1 MITMSIP
8 TQLPGP
14 SAVPGEGLPPADTGE
29 QSAGDFADL
38 LAAAFA
44 PVAAP
49 NMPEPLPPATELA
62 TSASAT
68 DLAATTSLPA
78 APMAYSVA
86 IPSDQQGDFRSSWAL
101 PLPTELSA
109 TTAVQLPAVSQQQT
123 TEALLLPATPLVP
136 APEVPA
142 NAAPTFPLTA
152 VHPDAA
158 LPPTPNPVVTSFTV
172 PTGTKLANVQL
183 AVTEPVEPGKSFSLT
198 EFQPGND
205 LPARAARAVK
215 DIVAEPEAIEPTA
228 QADESQHFA
237 DPNPTPDAAP
247 ETLRTESNH
256 TAAAPEAQF
265 AITTPSL
272 HAAASA
278 PTTTAGNRGTAHS
291 IVTQTIHPLVELAHQ
306 TAQRETRSLRF
317 DLYPK
322 ELGRVEVE
330 LARDGAGNVSATLNT
345 EQADAAQTL
354 TQSLGQLREALEQAG
369 VKVEQLQVFTS
380 AQFQH
385 NGQPQQQPT
394 ERTTPMEALLPELT
408 TEESAATVEEEK
420 LLNLRA

>member
-8 TQLPGP
+8 TQLPGS
-14 SAVPGEGLPPADTGE
+14 SAVPGEGLPSADTSE

-49 NMPEPLPPATELA
+49 NMSELLSTATELA
-62 TSASAT
+62 TTASVPT

-78 APMAYSVA
+78 TYSVA
-86 IPSDQQGDFRSSWAL
+86 IPSDQQSDFRSSWAL

-109 TTAVQLPAVSQQQT
+109 VPVVSPQHT
-123 TEALLLPATPLVP
+123 NEAALLPTPPLVQ
-136 APEVPA
+136 ASEAAA

-152 VHPDAA
+152 ARPDAA

-172 PTGTKLANVQL
+172 PTGTKLTNVQL
-183 AVTEPVEPGKSFSLT
+183 TVTEPVEPGKSFSLT

-228 QADESQHFA
+228 QTDESQHFA
-237 DPNPTPDAAP
+237 DANPTPDAAP
-247 ETLRTESNH
+247 EMLLAESAN
-256 TAAAPEAQF
+256 TASASEAQF

-272 HAAASA
+272 HAASSA
-278 PTTTAGNRGTAHS
+278 PTATASDKGAAHS

-306 TAQRETRSLRF
+306 TAHREARSLRF
-317 DLYPK
+317 DLHPK

-380 AQFQH
+380 AQFQQH
-385 NGQPQQQPT
+385 PNGQPQQQPN
-394 ERTTPMEALLPELT
+394 ERTTALEALLPELT
-408 TEESAATVEEEK
+408 TEESTATVEEEK

>member
-8 TQLPGP
+8 TQLPGS
-14 SAVPGEGLPPADTGE
+14 SAIPGEGLPSADTSE
-29 QSAGDFADL
+29 QAAGDFADL

-49 NMPEPLPPATELA
+49 NMPELLPPAMELA
-62 TSASAT
+62 TAASAT
-68 DLAATTSLPA
+68 DQTTTTSLPA
-78 APMAYSVA
+78 AYSVA

-109 TTAVQLPAVSQQQT
+109 TAAPLPAVSQQQT
-123 TEALLLPATPLVP
+123 TEALLLPTTPLVP
-136 APEVPA
+136 ASEAAA
-142 NAAPTFPLTA
+142 NAAPTFPLTTA
-152 VHPDAA
+152 QPDAA
-158 LPPTPNPVVTSFTV
+158 LPPTPVVTSFAV
-172 PTGTKLANVQL
+172 PTGTKLANAQL
-183 AVTEPVEPGKSFSLT
+183 TVTEPVEPGKSFSLT
-198 EFQPGND
+198 EFQSGND

-228 QADESQHFA
+228 QAAESQQFA
-237 DPNPTPDAAP
+237 DANPTPDAAP
-247 ETLRTESNH
+247 ETLLTESAN
-256 TAAAPEAQF
+256 TASAPEAQF

-272 HAAASA
+272 YAASSA
-278 PTTTAGNRGTAHS
+278 PTATASDKGATHS

-317 DLYPK
+317 DLHPK

-354 TQSLGQLREALEQAG
+354 TQSLGHLREALEQAG
-369 VKVEQLQVFTS
+369 VKVEHLQVFTS

-385 NGQPQQQPT
+385 NGQPQQQPA
-394 ERTTPMEALLPELT
+394 ERTTPLEALLPELT
-408 TEESAATVEEEK
+408 TEESVATVEEEK